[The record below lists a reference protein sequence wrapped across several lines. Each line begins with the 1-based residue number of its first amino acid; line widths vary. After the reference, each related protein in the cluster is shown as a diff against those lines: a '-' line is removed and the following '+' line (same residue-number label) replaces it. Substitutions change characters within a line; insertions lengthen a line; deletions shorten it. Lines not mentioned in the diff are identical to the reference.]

1 MTQNRPISSEGMDK
15 LRAEWEELWY
25 RTRPKLLEEIAA
37 AAAQGDRS
45 ENAEYIYGKR
55 KLREIDKRLRQLDDK
70 IGKSVVVEG
79 VRETGKIVFGARIR
93 MSRLDTSGKPNGT
106 EIQVQIVG
114 VDEIDPVAGRISM
127 DSPMGKSLMGS
138 EPTGRIEVQTPKGMV
153 AYQIVEVDYP

>member
-1 MTQNRPISSEGMDK
+1 METAKRPISADGMEK
-15 LRAEWEELWY
+15 LKLEWEELWY

-70 IGKSVVVEG
+70 IGKSIIVAG
-79 VRETGKIVFGARIR
+79 GRESATIIFGARVR
-93 MSRLDTSGKPNGT
+93 MRRTDGREMT
-106 EIQVQIVG
+106 VQIVG

-127 DSPMGKSLMGS
+127 DSPIGKSLMGRP
-138 EPTGRIEVQTPKGMV
+138 PTGRVEVTTPKGPM
-153 AYQIVEVDYP
+153 AYDIIEVDYP

>member
-1 MTQNRPISSEGMDK
+1 MTQTRPISSEGMEK

-93 MSRLDTSGKPNGT
+93 LSRLDSSGNPNGT
-106 EIQVQIVG
+106 EMRVQIVG

-138 EPTGRIEVQTPKGMV
+138 EPKGRVEVQTPKGLV
-153 AYQIVEVDYP
+153 SYQIVEVDYP